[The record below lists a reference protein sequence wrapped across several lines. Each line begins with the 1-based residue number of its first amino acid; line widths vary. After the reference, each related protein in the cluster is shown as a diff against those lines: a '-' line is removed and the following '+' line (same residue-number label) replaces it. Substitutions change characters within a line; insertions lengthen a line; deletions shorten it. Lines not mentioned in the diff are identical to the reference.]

1 MFFSLYLLCPAL
13 YETQDF
19 SPRAVHLSQP
29 FKGFD
34 NSCSLSSSFPVD
46 VLRPPKTSLVNL
58 SDHLNRPLR
67 SRKKTRFE
75 NAPGSPWQKYHGP
88 NRGAQ
93 LSARL
98 VARLGSA
105 DAGAVHQV
113 APQARA
119 RWGGR
124 GRAAFCPQLGEAAAL
139 AEARESA
146 QLGPL
151 HPPST
156 PRTLWV
162 SQKLPRFHSFFSD
175 SHWCGGGWNRAQLR
189 RAGAG
194 AGMKHFMKF
203 PARFASTLEKDSS
216 RVLPPHLKNPSPI
229 RLSAY

>member
-46 VLRPPKTSLVNL
+46 VLRSPKTSLVNL

-146 QLGPL
+146 QLGPSI
-151 HPPST
+151 HPARPALSGCLRSYLVST
-156 PRTLWV
+156 PFSQTLTGV
-162 SQKLPRFHSFFSD
+162 EV
-175 SHWCGGGWNRAQLR
+175 GGTVHNCVGQ
-189 RAGAG
+189 G
-194 AGMKHFMKF
+194 
-203 PARFASTLEKDSS
+203 LE
-216 RVLPPHLKNPSPI
+216 L
-229 RLSAY
+229 A